1 MSIPIIN
8 YASFPVIKYY
18 AKMTY
23 TGTTSTPKYVITSS
37 WGDYPPMEAL
47 KGKDGKISM
56 YLLGAIKEGE
66 NTPSIRLQARNSLN
80 FTGLKHY
87 FVDGW
92 PTGAAYGYPPKDKV
106 YSKKNIP
113 NPFYEYRDDG
123 FLFII
128 HSGDDEA
135 SQSQSAVPQEIELM
149 VLDGAKPLIGDYC
162 RSLLLGGFNAEIAR
176 LRDEAT
182 RYILV

>member
-8 YASFPVIKYY
+8 YASLPAIKYY

-23 TGTTSTPKYVITSS
+23 TGTTSTPKYVVTSS
-37 WGDYPPMEAL
+37 TGDYPPMEAL
-47 KGKDGKISM
+47 VGKDGKISM
-56 YLLGAIKEGE
+56 YLVRSIKEGE
-66 NTPSIRLQARNSLN
+66 NTPNIRLQAKNSLN

-87 FVDGW
+87 FVDGQL
-92 PTGAAYGYPPKDKV
+92 TGAAYGYPPKDKF

-113 NPFYEYRDDG
+113 NPFYEYREDG

-128 HSGDDEA
+128 DFGDDVA
-135 SQSQSAVPQEIELM
+135 GLPQSAVPQTIELM
-149 VLDGAKPLIGDYC
+149 VLDRAKPLIGDYC

-182 RYILV
+182 RYVLV